1 MLQFMQYI
9 CGQVAKA
16 LEHQIHLDV
25 QKRGVELSAERVK
38 SQLSE
43 TFAMVLGKVDSDMKM
58 R

>member
-1 MLQFMQYI
+1 MQYI